1 MKVGVLG
8 LGTMGEPMAR
18 NLLRAGFDLRVHNR
32 TRDKE
37 LALAAEGA
45 ERAASPAELAEGLD
59 VLVVCV
65 SDTPD
70 LESVLL
76 DPTHG
81 AMAALPEGS
90 LVIDCSTVAPAA
102 ARSLAAEAGKRGIGF
117 VDAPVSGGSE
127 GAIHGSLAVMCGGS
141 DEDFA
146 RARPVLEAVGKSI
159 THVGPSG
166 AGQVAKAVNQVLIS
180 GTYQAV
186 AEGMVLADRL
196 GVDPERV
203 LDAVS
208 GGAAASWV
216 LSNRARNMIENDY
229 PLGFRMALHR
239 KDLRIALEAARDA
252 NLDLSFARQVA
263 ATEDALIAEG
273 FADED
278 MSAIARRLRQQAGI
292 GERRLDG
299 RASD

>member
-1 MKVGVLG
+1 
-8 LGTMGEPMAR
+8 MAR
-18 NLLRAGFDLRVHNR
+18 NLISGGFEVVVHNR
-32 TRDKE
+32 TRTRE
-37 LALAAEGA
+37 ESLVAAGA
-45 ERAASPAELAEGLD
+45 ERAESPAALAAQVD
-59 VLVVCV
+59 VLLVCV

-70 LESVLL
+70 LEEVLL
-76 DPTHG
+76 DPDRG
-81 AMAALPEGS
+81 ALGALPAGS

-102 ARSLAAEAGKRGIGF
+102 ARRLAAKAAERGVGF

-127 GAIHGSLAVMCGGS
+127 GAERGTLAVMCGGS
-141 DEDFA
+141 DEDFT

-166 AGQVAKAVNQVLIS
+166 AGQAAKAVNQVLIS

-216 LSNRARNMIENDY
+216 LDNRALNMIRNDY

-239 KDLRIALEAARDA
+239 KDLRIALEAAA
-252 NLDLSFARQVA
+252 EAGLEMPAARHVA
-263 ATEDALIAEG
+263 ETEDGLIAEG

-278 MSAIARRLRQQAGI
+278 MSGIARRVRRQAGV
-292 GERRLDG
+292 GERKLGD
-299 RASD
+299 